1 MKKKFLIFTTFTL
14 SCLSL
19 QNCRQKVDNSP
30 LPIIGER
37 LGISPAGDTIYPTI
51 RPFAF
56 INQNGDTITNAVY
69 NGKNYI
75 VDFFFTH
82 CPTICPIV
90 TSNMLRVYEK
100 FKDEPR
106 VLLLSHSIDPRH
118 DSINVLHEYASKL
131 DVVAPKWN
139 FVTGNRDS
147 IYAIAAD
154 YFSIAKESPDIPG
167 GFDHSGKLIL
177 VDKKKHV
184 RAFCDGT
191 DAKDVDR
198 FMLDVEKLNNEQ

>member
-1 MKKKFLIFTTFTL
+1 MTRKILIFTSFAL
-14 SCLSL
+14 ACFSF
-19 QNCRQKVDNSP
+19 QNCREKIDTAP

-37 LGISPAGDTIYPTI
+37 LGILPNGDTIYPTI
-51 RPFAF
+51 RPFVF
-56 INQNGDTITNAVY
+56 INQNGDSVRNTDFN
-69 NGKNYI
+69 NKNYI

-82 CPTICPIV
+82 CPTICPMV
-90 TSNMLRVYEK
+90 TSQMLRVHNK

-106 VLLLSHSIDPRH
+106 ILLLSHSIDPRH

-131 DVVAPKWN
+131 GVVAPKWN
-139 FVTGNRDS
+139 FVTGNRDT
-147 IYAIAAD
+147 IYSIAAD

-191 DAKDVDR
+191 GAKDVDR
-198 FMLDVEKLNNEQ
+198 FMLDVEKLLKE